1 MDRPYRHFTLEER
14 RTLFRL
20 LNAKLPIKEIAGQ
33 LGRHRSTIY
42 REIARNEFREVKQYR
57 GYYPVT
63 AEDSARRRRRRQR
76 KLVRD
81 PRLRG
86 HLVEKLKLCWS
97 PEQIAGRLKLTGED
111 GCLCH
116 ETIYQFVYSPEG
128 GALELH
134 RRLLRARRLR
144 RRRFGRKPRGL
155 KIPLERTIAQRPAE
169 IGERHA
175 IGHWEADLLIFRR
188 AHGQANLTSL
198 VERTSR
204 LVRLVPNHDRRS
216 ARVIGAIGE
225 VLAELPP
232 AARQTIT
239 FDRGSEFLGYQ
250 QLAKGCGIDSY
261 FCDPHSPWQKG
272 SIENTNGRL
281 RRFLPGELDLATLTP
296 ARLHGDRAP
305 NERHTPQV
313 PRLQDPARGFRRRPR
328 LTQTAPTPLSHFGWN
343 PPCQA

>member
-63 AEDSARRRRRRQR
+63 AEDSAKRRRRRQR

-86 HLVEKLKLCWS
+86 HIVEKLKLCWS

-111 GCLCH
+111 GRLCH

-128 GALELH
+128 RALELH
-134 RRLLRARRLR
+134 RHLLRTRRLR
-144 RRRFGRKPRGL
+144 RRRFGRKPRSL
-155 KIPLERTIAQRPAE
+155 KIPTERTIAQRPAE
-169 IGERHA
+169 IGQRHA

-188 AHGQANLTSL
+188 AHGKANVTSL
-198 VERTSR
+198 VERKSR
-204 LVRLVPNHDRRS
+204 FTRLIPNDDRRS
-216 ARVIGAIGE
+216 RQVIGAIGQA
-225 VLAELPP
+225 LGSLPP
-232 AARQTIT
+232 TARQSIT
-239 FDRGSEFLGYQ
+239 FDRGSEFLGYAE
-250 QLAKGCGIDSY
+250 LARAHGIEAY

-272 SIENTNGRL
+272 SVENTNGRL
-281 RRFLPGELDLATLTP
+281 RRFLPGELDPSTLTTGKP
-296 ARLHGDRAP
+296 REIETRMNDTPRKCLGFS
-305 NERHTPQV
+305 TPQETF
-313 PRLQDPARGFRRRPR
+313 AAAAG
-328 LTQTAPTPLSHFGWN
+328 
-343 PPCQA
+343 

>member
-1 MDRPYRHFTLEER
+1 MEGAYRHFTLEER

-20 LNAKLPIKEIAGQ
+20 VNAKLPIKEIASQ

-63 AEDSARRRRRRQR
+63 AEDNARRRRRRQR

-81 PRLRG
+81 AHLRS
-86 HLVEKLKLCWS
+86 HVVEKLKLAWS
-97 PEQIAGRLKLTGED
+97 PEQIAGRLKIADED
-111 GCLCH
+111 GRLCH

-128 GALELH
+128 RALELH
-134 RRLLRARRLR
+134 RHLLRARRLR
-144 RRRFGRKPRGL
+144 RRRFNRKPRSL
-155 KIPLERTIAQRPAE
+155 KIPPEQTIAQRPAE

-175 IGHWEADLLIFRR
+175 IGHWEADLLIFQRV
-188 AHGQANLTSL
+188 HGQANLTSL
-198 VERTSR
+198 LERKSR

-272 SIENTNGRL
+272 SVENTNGRL
-281 RRFLPGELDLATLTP
+281 RRFLPGELDLASITP
-296 ARLHGDRAP
+296 ARLQEIEHQMND
-305 NERHTPQV
+305 TP
-313 PRLQDPARGFRRRPR
+313 RKCLGFR
-328 LTQTAPTPLSHFGWN
+328 TPHEAFAAALG
-343 PPCQA
+343 

>member
-81 PRLRG
+81 PRLRT
-86 HLVEKLKLCWS
+86 HVVEKLKLWWS
-97 PEQIAGRLKLTGED
+97 PEQIAGRLKIAAED
-111 GCLCH
+111 GRVCH

-128 GALELH
+128 RALQLH
-134 RRLLRARRLR
+134 RHLLRARRLR
-144 RRRFGRKPRGL
+144 CCRFGRKPRSP
-155 KIPLERTIAQRPAE
+155 KIPLERTVGQRPAE
-169 IGERHA
+169 VGQRQE

-188 AHGQANLTSL
+188 AHGKANLTSL
-198 VERTSR
+198 VERKSR
-204 LVRLVPNHDRRS
+204 LIRLIPNSDRRS
-216 ARVIGAIGE
+216 HGVIRAIGE
-225 VLAELPP
+225 ALVNLPP

-239 FDRGSEFLGYQ
+239 FDRGSEFLSYDH
-250 QLAKGCGIDSY
+250 LATNHGIDVY
-261 FCDPHSPWQKG
+261 FCDPHAPWQ
-272 SIENTNGRL
+272 
-281 RRFLPGELDLATLTP
+281 
-296 ARLHGDRAP
+296 
-305 NERHTPQV
+305 
-313 PRLQDPARGFRRRPR
+313 
-328 LTQTAPTPLSHFGWN
+328 
-343 PPCQA
+343 